1 MIRILT
7 CPYEML
13 CRICIVQIQPRKHV
27 LDHAGCTAPIRQ
39 HEVDPTDQEYI
50 CRERPGS
57 WTAGI
62 DDLICPR
69 CENITVQRLS
79 SHPPKSLQFEV
90 PRQNECCGCFCE
102 KLTRRSYYVA
112 LVNRR
117 RDLKKKKKSLLSSK
131 DCFGWCALIHS
142 RTLSSRA
149 CERAKQRDQNSQ
161 WTFFFYLE
169 KQKQKMVPGWN
180 YSTEYFIKNW
190 KTSAVSTTVWMVETQ
205 LCKLRGTSDAFV

>member
-117 RDLKKKKKSLLSSK
+117 RYLKKKKKVYWAHKTASAGVHWYTRERCLAVRARGPSNVIK
-131 DCFGWCALIHS
+131 IH
-142 RTLSSRA
+142 RGR
-149 CERAKQRDQNSQ
+149 
-161 WTFFFYLE
+161 FFFTL
-169 KQKQKMVPGWN
+169 
-180 YSTEYFIKNW
+180 KNKNKKW
-190 KTSAVSTTVWMVETQ
+190 CQDEIIVRSI
-205 LCKLRGTSDAFV
+205 L